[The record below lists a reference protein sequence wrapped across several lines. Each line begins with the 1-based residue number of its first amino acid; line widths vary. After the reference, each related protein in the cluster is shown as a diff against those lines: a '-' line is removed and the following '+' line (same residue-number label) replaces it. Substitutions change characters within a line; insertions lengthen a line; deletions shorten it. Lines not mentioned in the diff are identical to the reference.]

1 MKLLSI
7 LIISMISLFATPVE
21 VTEINEITETE
32 TTQTILYSNEAE
44 ATAPSLIIAEE
55 LALNPGVC
63 DIMPGSCACEAY
75 GEGGHG
81 DWDRFVECVDDQVEE
96 SP

>member
-1 MKLLSI
+1 MKILSI
-7 LIISMISLFATPVE
+7 IIISMISFFAVPVE
-21 VTEINEITETE
+21 EVEINSNVHS
-32 TTQTILYSNEAE
+32 TQTILYSNEAE

>member
-7 LIISMISLFATPVE
+7 MIISMISFFAVPVE
-21 VTEINEITETE
+21 EAEINSDIQ
-32 TTQTILYSNEAE
+32 TTQRILYSNEAE